1 MSNEEKAL
9 TRSSFNTGGAVAA
22 FRPSNLDE
30 YVTLAKM
37 FAESGDMVPKSYA
50 GSIPRI
56 LVAMQAGAEVGLS
69 PFAAIQNIAVINGK
83 PSVYGDA
90 VIALARTHPKWD
102 ESGFEELFEGQPFT
116 DEFCAIC
123 RVKRTDGSV
132 REKRFSVLDAKTAS
146 LWGKAGP
153 WKQYPKRMLQMRAR
167 SWAIRDNFAEAL
179 AGLSVAEEI
188 QDIPSEEAPASAPA
202 VEYPTEVGPTSKTEA
217 TREKLRRKVEEKA
230 RETEVEAEVVEET
243 PKHTPANTEG
253 PGSHPDTL
261 FESEEVNAAEG

>member
-22 FRPSNLDE
+22 FRPNNLDE

-37 FAESGDMVPKSYA
+37 FAESGDMVTKAYA
-50 GSIPRI
+50 GSVPRI

-90 VIALARTHPKWD
+90 VIALARMHPQWD
-102 ESGFEELFEGQPFT
+102 ESGFEEYFEGTPYRDDYT
-116 DEFCAIC
+116 AVC
-123 RVKRTDGSV
+123 RVRRKDGAGKHPEV
-132 REKRFSVLDAKTAS
+132 RFSVARAKTAG
-146 LWGKAGP
+146 LWGKTGP
-153 WKQYPKRMLQMRAR
+153 WKQYPDRMLQMRAR
-167 SWAIRDNFAEAL
+167 SFAIRDNFAEAL
-179 AGLSVAEEI
+179 AGLSVVEEV

-202 VEYPTEVGPTSKTEA
+202 VDYPTEVGPATKTEA
-217 TREKLRRKVEEKA
+217 TRDKLRRKVEEKA

-243 PKHTPANTEG
+243 PAEAPE
-253 PGSHPDTL
+253 SL
-261 FESEEVNAAEG
+261 FPEEVDAAEG